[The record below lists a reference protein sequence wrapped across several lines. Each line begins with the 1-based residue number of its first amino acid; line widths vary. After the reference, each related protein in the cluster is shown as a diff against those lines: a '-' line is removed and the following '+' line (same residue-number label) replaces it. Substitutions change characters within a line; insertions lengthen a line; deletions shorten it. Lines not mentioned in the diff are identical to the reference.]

1 MDNKK
6 VSIKPKVKTKLKV
19 KKKIAVGNVKA
30 NNKKIKLKQKQKQ
43 NQKQVNTQK
52 VTINLSDLKPKRT
65 YTRRKPAV
73 PKQAMVTPTQ
83 PQTFQPNNQVLV
95 NDLTQK
101 LKEHEKIL
109 QKKIDNEL
117 KQNEIK
123 EQKKINKMV
132 HESIPDLKDSDI
144 DAMMQQ
150 HQNMLKANEKNSG
163 INKDADNFFSRM
175 NDDDVPF
182 QFPRRSSSLSAAI
195 AVPESDYMK
204 QQKDESNREIAKLKA
219 NIVGKEASDVA
230 KERIRQQKAKAT
242 RERHALEKEKNIE
255 REINRLKQ
263 SSLSDLKKKYS
274 STASIKTATE
284 PKQVISR
291 IIQQKYNIPFKNAKS
306 YTSQHF

>member
-144 DAMMQQ
+144 DAMMQH
-150 HQNMLKANEKNSG
+150 HQNMLKANEKYSG
-163 INKDADNFFSRM
+163 INKDADNFFKTNPSGGGEGFREP
-175 NDDDVPF
+175 NVFTPTNNRYGAFIDDLNAEEP
-182 QFPRRSSSLSAAI
+182 PRPKRGRGR
-195 AVPESDYMK
+195 PK
-204 QQKDESNREIAKLKA
+204 GAKNKKGT
-219 NIVGKEASDVA
+219 GK
-230 KERIRQQKAKAT
+230 
-242 RERHALEKEKNIE
+242 
-255 REINRLKQ
+255 
-263 SSLSDLKKKYS
+263 
-274 STASIKTATE
+274 
-284 PKQVISR
+284 
-291 IIQQKYNIPFKNAKS
+291 FKN
-306 YTSQHF
+306 Q